1 MSISSMVKH
10 LSWMSIGYL
19 SLVAVAFLTSSA
31 ESKINLIDNTQ
42 LKTPGIAMPSG
53 SIIDY
58 AGSSAP
64 SGWVICNGAFY
75 NGTQSTY
82 SGLYSAIGL
91 TYGGSNSTAFK
102 VPDFRGRVALCA
114 GNGSGL
120 TTRSMGTS
128 GGEETHVLTISEMP
142 EHNHTMSN
150 NGDPLAPGN
159 QGSGVAQTSYGT
171 LSGYQYTGL
180 TGSSTGHN
188 IMPPYLVVVKL
199 IKL

>member
-1 MSISSMVKH
+1 MSTSSMVKH
-10 LSWMSIGYL
+10 LSWISIGYL
-19 SLVAVAFLTSSA
+19 SLVAVAFLA
-31 ESKINLIDNTQ
+31 GPAAGKINLIDNAQ
-42 LKTPGIAMPSG
+42 LKTPGTAMPSG

-64 SGWVICNGAFY
+64 SGWVICNGASY
-75 NGTQSTY
+75 DGTQTTY

-91 TYGGSNSTAFK
+91 TYGGTGSTAFK

-114 GNGSGL
+114 GTGSGL
-120 TTRSMGTS
+120 TTRSMGSS
-128 GGEETHVLTISEMP
+128 GGEESHVLTISEMP
-142 EHNHTMSN
+142 QHNHVMSN

-159 QGSGVAQTSYGT
+159 QGSGIAQTSYGT

-180 TGSSTGHN
+180 TGSSAGHN
-188 IMPPYLVVVKL
+188 TMPPYLVVVKL